1 MANHS
6 LDLTNSEDTKKLGLE
21 TFAFV
26 NFARIAVPFRLGL
39 ALNMVP
45 WVEEN
50 IMSRFKGDGQE
61 DGGGEVEVLES
72 EQVMM
77 SPEYENEQTV
87 FEGYAG
93 DANTQLAGEE
103 EQAFTYEV
111 GYQRPQL
118 DSSYDY
124 SEENAQIMAMSQTS
138 TTRRS
143 K

>member
-1 MANHS
+1 MGTYS
-6 LDLTNSEDTKKLGLE
+6 LDLTNREDTKQLGLE

-50 IMSRFKGDGQE
+50 MMSRFKGNGQE
-61 DGGGEVEVLES
+61 DGGGGVEVLEG

-93 DANTQLAGEE
+93 DAGIQLAGDE
-103 EQAFTYEV
+103 EQAV
-111 GYQRPQL
+111 
-118 DSSYDY
+118 
-124 SEENAQIMAMSQTS
+124 
-138 TTRRS
+138 RRMR